1 MEHVV
6 GLVAYREEVSRHL
19 DQDAVHPFPFL
30 DDSGVH
36 LAETRDKDGFGFGKN
51 GDHKADQCP
60 TLRPLQD
67 QSIARCPCRLERAIL
82 ESKLRSELQRLG
94 ARDHRRGEER
104 HADGQSAKEENESAA
119 NTRTRSGT
127 HVWPPFAGDPIPGG
141 ECALLRQSGR
151 QAPCLTRDDGAP
163 SHDGCATYREG
174 SSPLADGGLAGGVP
188 GGIASSPAPQYPEIA
203 GPRMAPRN
211 RLGVSS
217 RIGACHMVSPSTV
230 TVRFRAAPVI
240 VADPGQ
246 ARDRCTERRWI
257 SKPCSS
263 RSSMSLSVSTS
274 RPISSRGPGCGRRST
289 RFASPMRRARVTM
302 SSIGRRARRASRAP
316 VSPIPAR
323 ITSDIPRKSQ
333 RPNPNTAYASS
344 SDIAT

>member
-36 LAETRDKDGFGFGKN
+36 LAETREKDGFGFGKN
-51 GDHKADQCP
+51 GDHKADQCS

-151 QAPCLTRDDGAP
+151 QAPCPTRGDAAP
-163 SHDGCATYREG
+163 SHDRCATYREG

-188 GGIASSPAPQYPEIA
+188 GRIASSPAPQYPEIA
-203 GPRMAPRN
+203 GRVAPRN
-211 RLGVSS
+211 RLGGVG
-217 RIGACHMVSPSTV
+217 RNRAGPHGVPSPGTL
-230 TVRFRAAPVI
+230 TLLAAP
-240 VADPGQ
+240 G
-246 ARDRCTERRWI
+246 T
-257 SKPCSS
+257 
-263 RSSMSLSVSTS
+263 L
-274 RPISSRGPGCGRRST
+274 
-289 RFASPMRRARVTM
+289 
-302 SSIGRRARRASRAP
+302 
-316 VSPIPAR
+316 
-323 ITSDIPRKSQ
+323 
-333 RPNPNTAYASS
+333 
-344 SDIAT
+344 